1 MPPKADLAAE
11 DAEESWLPHG
21 SGHSEVEVEKKP
33 RCPSVPPKAD
43 LAAEKAE
50 EEWLPQRSLGGTPA
64 GSRRYV
70 LLVGHPDVEVD
81 PEVEK
86 KAAMSQSAAE
96 G

>member
-1 MPPKADLAAE
+1 MPPKMLKNN
-11 DAEESWLPHG
+11 G
-21 SGHSEVEVEKKP
+21 SRMVLDILMWRLRRRP
-33 RCPSVPPKAD
+33 RCPRVPPKAD
-43 LAAEKAE
+43 LAAEEAE